1 MAHQARNTGSSSLTP
16 VTRAA
21 AKAAQASAARDIAIR
36 QAVAEG
42 QTLRAVAEAAGLSFA
57 RIHQIVNHR

>member
-1 MAHQARNTGSSSLTP
+1 MNHPASLSA

-21 AKAAQASAARDIAIR
+21 HKAASALEARDDAIR
-36 QAVAEG
+36 AAVADG
-42 QTLRAVAEAAGLSFA
+42 RTLRAVAEAAGLSFA

>member
-1 MAHQARNTGSSSLTP
+1 MARELQA

-21 AKAAQASAARDIAIR
+21 AKAASALKARDAAIR
-36 QAVAEG
+36 QAVAG
-42 QTLRAVAEAAGLSFA
+42 GATLRAVAEAAGLSFA